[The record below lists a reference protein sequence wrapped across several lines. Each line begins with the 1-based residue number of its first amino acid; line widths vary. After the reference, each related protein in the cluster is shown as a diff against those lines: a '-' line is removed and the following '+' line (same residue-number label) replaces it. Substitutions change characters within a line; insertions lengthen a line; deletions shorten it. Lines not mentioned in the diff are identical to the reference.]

1 MHHLGCILVTSLT
14 NIYFPHHH
22 ADWQGFSF
30 FTWARPLPPT
40 VVLPPEKAEGCEG
53 YLQYLHAEDGEREAA
68 RDGSKSNGKKRISLN
83 VSARASQC
91 RRAEVSFSID
101 CVIEV
106 SSCGGG
112 HHVHYLEV
120 RVTLEPFKLC
130 ILSQWDSLPSCLS
143 GTKHKTYDLAWSVR
157 FEHLEQRK
165 KESKIIIQFHIDI
178 KKNAFLK
185 WKAKKEVRLVSV
197 FHQAVGVSTRRCILR
212 QCLCLQ
218 HLLMRTVCWKI
229 NLALIKEKFSINVCN
244 SRFSCTPSE
253 FYCESQVNKLR
264 KRIWMRFAITI
275 ELSMNLSDPRTVA
288 PSSE

>member
-1 MHHLGCILVTSLT
+1 MTSLT

-22 ADWQGFSF
+22 GDWQGFSF
-30 FTWARPLPPT
+30 FTWARPLPST

-83 VSARASQC
+83 VSAGASQC

-112 HHVHYLEV
+112 H
-120 RVTLEPFKLC
+120 TF
-130 ILSQWDSLPSCLS
+130 LSTTCTIWRSAWLWSHLNYVYCPSETHPHPCLS

-178 KKNAFLK
+178 KKMHF
-185 WKAKKEVRLVSV
+185 
-197 FHQAVGVSTRRCILR
+197 
-212 QCLCLQ
+212 
-218 HLLMRTVCWKI
+218 
-229 NLALIKEKFSINVCN
+229 
-244 SRFSCTPSE
+244 
-253 FYCESQVNKLR
+253 
-264 KRIWMRFAITI
+264 
-275 ELSMNLSDPRTVA
+275 
-288 PSSE
+288 